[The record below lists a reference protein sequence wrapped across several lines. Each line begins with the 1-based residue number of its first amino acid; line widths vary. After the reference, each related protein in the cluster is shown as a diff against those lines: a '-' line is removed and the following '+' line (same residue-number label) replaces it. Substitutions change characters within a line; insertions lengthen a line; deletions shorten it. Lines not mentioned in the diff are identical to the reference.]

1 MALSPFQR
9 RAQPTADGQLV
20 NKECLFLYAEALER
34 CPGLGLEYQS
44 RGARGEEKEGAR
56 AELDTD
62 CWRGEAMADSA
73 EQAHASKSEDG
84 KAGEGKEAPA
94 PSQVGGE
101 ASSGSAAAGAAPA
114 AEGGA
119 PAAATAGGSGEGG
132 KELTEEEQRAIRRA
146 NRKRKSGWEVVPDP
160 VQPSTLSAGDA
171 AVLALQQQQQALSQA
186 AQSAILQRASVP
198 LPAGMSLATPG

>member
-1 MALSPFQR
+1 
-9 RAQPTADGQLV
+9 
-20 NKECLFLYAEALER
+20 
-34 CPGLGLEYQS
+34 
-44 RGARGEEKEGAR
+44 
-56 AELDTD
+56 
-62 CWRGEAMADSA
+62 MADSA
-73 EQAHASKSEDG
+73 EQAHASKSDDD

-94 PSQVGGE
+94 PSEVGGE
-101 ASSGSAAAGAAPA
+101 ASSGSAAAAA

-119 PAAATAGGSGEGG
+119 PAAATAGGGGDGG

-198 LPAGMSLATPG
+198 LPAGMSLVTPGWNVPHQPPFTLATSQQRYP